1 MTDNILSCLE
11 SADPRLLGALCRT
24 GGGGEG
30 GGWDERMDAMHLSV
44 FHSVSNRDR
53 GKRSSLPRLQAFNSF
68 FFFSNKETVHVND
81 STDFD
86 AEIDK
91 INDHLCFHILWPN
104 SKTKLT
110 LKHFWEQGVTLVFRG
125 PMQLAYST
133 YREDRLCAWIMFYKR
148 FGGFLKFSMFLQKA
162 GRPTFF
168 FNCILKYNNLV
179 ATFYKWVKH
188 LFWKRSIERN
198 KMEQDNLLI
207 LPPCKI
213 WMENNCS
220 ECCYFL
226 SALQF

>member
-1 MTDNILSCLE
+1 MLILDFWGPYAE
-11 SADPRLLGALCRT
+11 R
-24 GGGGEG
+24 GGGG
-30 GGWDERMDAMHLSV
+30 GWKNGCNTFVCFSLCLKS
-44 FHSVSNRDR
+44 
-53 GKRSSLPRLQAFNSF
+53 RSRKALISSAAPSF
-68 FFFSNKETVHVND
+68 QLVFFFSNKETVHVND

>member
-1 MTDNILSCLE
+1 M
-11 SADPRLLGALCRT
+11 
-24 GGGGEG
+24 
-30 GGWDERMDAMHLSV
+30 
-44 FHSVSNRDR
+44 
-53 GKRSSLPRLQAFNSF
+53 
-68 FFFSNKETVHVND
+68 HVNY

-86 AEIDK
+86 AEIVK
-91 INDHLCFHILWPN
+91 INDHLCFHNLWPN

-179 ATFYKWVKH
+179 ATFYK
-188 LFWKRSIERN
+188 
-198 KMEQDNLLI
+198 
-207 LPPCKI
+207 
-213 WMENNCS
+213 
-220 ECCYFL
+220 
-226 SALQF
+226 